1 MSVPNALQATTEGA
15 IKQCLFN
22 RFIFIFAV
30 NTDFK
35 DELKRQ
41 LGSSLLICDAQNQ
54 SLQGIRQS
62 IARHVKVQK
71 KIIRPLRNTATHG
84 EHGSR
89 CVVKG
94 RLHAKLPSL
103 MQGTIV
109 LVQNADV
116 GGVQKPSTETLI
128 QHIEGAEEIARCA
141 AKDRWTFVMIG
152 LADDR
157 SLHVTSPAAHITMLA
172 SKSNRRTGMQA
183 IENALKAQFGKG
195 SHPLAVFIQSLID
208 AREKDIH
215 KSVMQKYNRYTR
227 KMVDDFMSHYMYRNF
242 LGSFAWKADN
252 TNVNDVINDAFTNIQ
267 KNQSSILVIHGP
279 AGCGKSWRIKDAL
292 SSRYPDLKCKAC
304 TTSYPFKN
312 FSDAW
317 REDDQVVHLKVAGP
331 NKGYIKS
338 MLHFFE
344 SRIICLVVELTH
356 PHDIDSA
363 SLKKILKAR
372 GMIARCEPLESDFS
386 EHIRRISLDMLPPSC
401 VLFMSKYMHS
411 YSMLPSEAD
420 AVLQLLQSGDTE
432 CISIEMVKCA
442 LEKLHTS
449 NFFDRPGNERILI
462 QMAAQ
467 QTMQERSFKTGYS
480 LYCSSAFQER
490 LRMHDLDVDAAETND
505 VFYCVQ
511 NATQMQP
518 KTK

>member
-1 MSVPNALQATTEGA
+1 MSVTNTLQSTTERA
-15 IKQCLFN
+15 IQQCLFN

-30 NTDFK
+30 NTDFV
-35 DELKRQ
+35 DELSKQ
-41 LGSSLLICDAQNQ
+41 LGSALLVCDAQLL
-54 SLQGIRQS
+54 SLERIRQS
-62 IARHVKVQK
+62 IARHVKGQK

-84 EHGSR
+84 EDASR

-103 MQGTIV
+103 MQCTIV

-128 QHIEGAEEIARCA
+128 QHIEGAAGIARCVA
-141 AKDRWTFVMIG
+141 NGSLTFVMIG

-172 SKSNRRTGMQA
+172 SKSNRKAGMQA
-183 IENALKAQFGKG
+183 IDNALKAQFGKG
-195 SHPLAVFIQSLID
+195 SHPLAIFIQSLID

-215 KSVMQKYNRYTR
+215 KSVMQKYPRYTE
-227 KMVDDFMSHYMYRNF
+227 KMVDDFMSNYMYKNF
-242 LGSFAWKADN
+242 IGSFAWKADS
-252 TNVNDVINDAFTNIQ
+252 TNVDDIINDAFTNIQ

-279 AGCGKSWRIKDAL
+279 AGCGKSWRINDAL
-292 SSRYPDLKCKAC
+292 SNRYPDLKCKPC
-304 TTSYPFKN
+304 TTIHSFNN
-312 FSDAW
+312 FSDTW
-317 REDDQVVHLKVAGP
+317 SEDDQVVHLKVAGP

-356 PHDIDSA
+356 PKDIDPA
-363 SLKKILKAR
+363 SLKNIFEAR
-372 GMIARCEPLESDFS
+372 GVFGRCEALQSDFS
-386 EHIRRISLDMLPPSC
+386 EHIRRISLGILPPAC

-411 YSMLPSEAD
+411 YSMLPSEAE
-420 AVLQLLQSGDTE
+420 AVLQSLRAGDTA

-442 LEKLHTS
+442 LEKMHTS
-449 NFFDRPGNERILI
+449 NFFDRSGYERMLI

-480 LYCSSAFQER
+480 LYCSSTFQER
-490 LRMHDLDVDAAETND
+490 LRMHDLGVDAAEAND